1 MIEERLKGNGKI
13 MIKLKDILT
22 EFYNDPIF
30 GSDTTHWTVVKP
42 FKFQTRKGW
51 KASGM
56 HYGSSKIYKG
66 DYEWVVAP
74 KGAQVSNIPGGLFVI
89 IDKKK
94 QAFHMKQRGHKAT
107 KRHIEPRDSKITDWT
122 LWKNRKPIKDM
133 K

>member
-1 MIEERLKGNGKI
+1 
-13 MIKLKDILT
+13 MIKLKDLIT
-22 EFYNDPIF
+22 EFYMDSIF

-89 IDKKK
+89 VDKKILVYGK
-94 QAFHMKQRGHKAT
+94 IGNLLRICRGLDNEN
-107 KRHIEPRDSKITDWT
+107 I
-122 LWKNRKPIKDM
+122 
-133 K
+133 